1 MFQIEDFSLNL
12 QMKLFVTQYYND
24 IFSKMDICQFHG
36 QTDKPL
42 MILDFKFFKIK
53 GITSD
58 FHHFNF

>member
-36 QTDKPL
+36 QTYKPL
-42 MILDFKFFKIK
+42 MILDLNYLKSKE
-53 GITSD
+53 
-58 FHHFNF
+58 